1 MSRKPYLIGIV
12 GGSGSGKTSFL
23 RDLLAR
29 LSEKQCAVISQDN
42 YYRPIHEQ
50 ERDAN
55 GQPNFDLPT
64 SIHVEHFHA
73 DVQKLTRGEAITKTE
88 YTFNHRERQGR
99 AITVEPAE
107 VLILEGLFLFHYE
120 QISKMLDLRVFI
132 DADLAICKARRL
144 ERDAHERGYAAAH
157 VEYQWREH
165 VLPAYE
171 KYIVPYREQ
180 AHLVVANHADY
191 DAGIVTVTNLVLQ
204 KLASLSSQREEEA
217 IVATTRSSPG

>member
-1 MSRKPYLIGIV
+1 MSRKPFLIGIV

-29 LSEKQCAVISQDN
+29 LPEKRCAVVSQDN

-73 DVQKLTRGEAITKTE
+73 DLQKLIRGEAITKTE

-99 AITVEPAE
+99 AIIVGPAE
-107 VLILEGLFLFHYE
+107 ILILEGLFLFHFD
-120 QISKMLDLRVFI
+120 QIRSMLDLRVFI
-132 DADLAICKARRL
+132 DANLAICKSRRL
-144 ERDAHERGYAAAH
+144 ERDARERGYAAEH
-157 VEYQWREH
+157 VEYQWQEH

-171 KYIVPYREQ
+171 KYILPYREQ
-180 AHLVVANHADY
+180 AHVVVMNHTEYED
-191 DAGIVTVTNLVLQ
+191 GIATVTNLVLQ
-204 KLASLSSQREEEA
+204 KLASLPR
-217 IVATTRSSPG
+217 